1 MRTIVIGAGP
11 AGMNAAIHAASENN
25 EVIIIEKNE
34 KAGKKLFITGKGRCN
49 VTNNCSER
57 EFINHVVSN
66 PKFLFSAIH
75 RFSSKHTMEFF
86 ESRGVPLVTE
96 RGNRVFPKSYHAYDI
111 TDGLVKECRR
121 LHVRFEFNTNVLSIQ
136 PSGSSFVVRTDK
148 GDFPADAVVV
158 ATGGLSYPSTGS
170 TGDGYRFAKRF
181 NHTIL
186 PTSPALTGIRIKES
200 IPRNLHGFAL
210 KNVSF
215 SVKGDKFKHS
225 EFGEMTF
232 YDNYLDG
239 PIIITTSSFMT
250 HLDPSGLQMEIDF
263 KPALNEEVLFDRIA
277 REVNGNPNGTVEDLL
292 RALLPAPMIQFFK
305 ENTDIDYRKE
315 CHYFSKK
322 ERLELIHSLKH
333 FSLTFDGLMGYERAI
348 VTSGGVS
355 TKEIDSKTMESKI
368 MPNLYFVGEVLDVDA
383 LTGGFNIQ
391 IALSTGASAGDA
403 IKEKAEGSL

>member
-1 MRTIVIGAGP
+1 
-11 AGMNAAIHAASENN
+11 
-25 EVIIIEKNE
+25 
-34 KAGKKLFITGKGRCN
+34 
-49 VTNNCSER
+49 
-57 EFINHVVSN
+57 
-66 PKFLFSAIH
+66 
-75 RFSSKHTMEFF
+75 
-86 ESRGVPLVTE
+86 
-96 RGNRVFPKSYHAYDI
+96 
-111 TDGLVKECRR
+111 
-121 LHVRFEFNTNVLSIQ
+121 
-136 PSGSSFVVRTDK
+136 
-148 GDFPADAVVV
+148 
-158 ATGGLSYPSTGS
+158 
-170 TGDGYRFAKRF
+170 
-181 NHTIL
+181 
-186 PTSPALTGIRIKES
+186 
-200 IPRNLHGFAL
+200 
-210 KNVSF
+210 
-215 SVKGDKFKHS
+215 
-225 EFGEMTF
+225 MTF

-277 REVNGNPNGTVEDLL
+277 RDVNGNPNGTVEDLL
-292 RALLPAPMIQFFK
+292 RGLLPAPMIQFFK